1 MARAFPR
8 QPQQIPDAAGVRR
21 MFDGYDTG
29 VRMADDLVGALLSQL
44 ADLGVDGA
52 DEDGT
57 AIMVSSD
64 HGEALGEL
72 NVYGDHQAADQVTT
86 RVPMI
91 LRWPGLPAG
100 TRHEALHYQFDVNA
114 TILELLGQP
123 VPSRW
128 HGTGRAESWRSGAD
142 AGRDHLVVSQAA
154 WACQRGVRF
163 DDWLYLR
170 TRHDA
175 FHLWPDV
182 MVFDVAG
189 DPHQQH
195 DLSEARP
202 DLVARGAD
210 LLQAWRDRPAP
221 RRRPGPRPPRQRDG
235 RGRAVPRARRGC
247 RPTPSGC
254 GRPDAGPRPTTWP
267 PAGATSR
274 RRVARRRR
282 LACRHAR
289 VDR

>member
-1 MARAFPR
+1 
-8 QPQQIPDAAGVRR
+8 

-100 TRHEALHYQFDVNA
+100 TRHQALHYQFDVNA

-128 HGTGRAESWRSGAD
+128 HGTGRADSWRSGAD
-142 AGRDHLVVSQAA
+142 TGRDHLVVSQAA

-163 DDWLYLR
+163 DDWLYLQ

-195 DLSEARP
+195 DLREARP

-210 LLQAWRDRPAP
+210 LLQAWRAELLPGAARGRDPHDNVMAEGGPFHVRGRLPAYAE
-221 RRRPGPRPPRQRDG
+221 RLRATG
-235 RGRAVPRARRGC
+235 RGAAA
-247 RPTPSGC
+247 
-254 GRPDAGPRPTTWP
+254 DALATRWGQDA
-267 PAGATSR
+267 AGA
-274 RRVARRRR
+274 
-282 LACRHAR
+282 
-289 VDR
+289 